1 MRRLN
6 ILYVVMAAVCCLLTG
21 CDEVDKA
28 DRLVYVKPAE
38 VSRAVLIEDFTGQRC
53 LNCPN
58 ATEEIKHLQEQYGSD
73 KVIAVGI
80 HGGALAVYTNSKVKG
95 LRTTLGDDYNTY
107 WNVEAWPT
115 GLVDRRGKPTT
126 PDQWAGMVRT
136 ELEKTSPVELSVA
149 TLYDGSTRTL
159 TIDTHALSSQ
169 TMSGKLQLWLTEDA
183 VVAPQQMPD
192 NTMNY
197 DYVHNHVL
205 RACISDVW
213 GDQNVITS
221 TEAGSTF
228 SKTYTFHVSDNW
240 RPNNCWVAAFVND
253 YGTDVMH
260 RTIANGTKSGYLT
273 NVAIEDVENTS
284 VENIKWLWNL

>member
-6 ILYVVMAAVCCLLTG
+6 ILYVVMAAVCCLLIG

-205 RACISDVW
+205 RAAINGAW
-213 GDQNVITS
+213 GEDITLKEGES
-221 TEAGSTF
+221 TEVHHSITL
-228 SKTYTFHVSDNW
+228 DEEW
-240 RPNNCWVAAFVND
+240 AA
-253 YGTDVMH
+253 
-260 RTIANGTKSGYLT
+260 
-273 NVAIEDVENTS
+273 
-284 VENIKWLWNL
+284 ENIAVVAFIYNDQGVVQVVRSEE